1 MYFLTFIYYNDLK
14 IDFVKIL
21 KNIAIYKYIMNT
33 IKQKNKLE
41 YSFAFKIGLV
51 WSYYHKYG
59 VISAKKSA
67 EINEKREKVL

>member
-1 MYFLTFIYYNDLK
+1 
-14 IDFVKIL
+14 
-21 KNIAIYKYIMNT
+21 MNT

-67 EINEKREKVL
+67 DINEKREKVL